1 MFDIDSMKK
10 KDIAVLIVSIA
21 IAGII
26 LTNYSSKNTIV
37 GMITDPF
44 EEPEWDKIKP
54 RDIVK
59 NTIPITL
66 LERNGECLVTA
77 NKLNVILDQT
87 EFTHPDELASKL
99 NYDDTE
105 QTIKIR
111 CEELVGETSNLHIW
125 FIIPDSPLDA
135 GKFIYFVTDV
145 STGVVDAVIP

>member
-1 MFDIDSMKK
+1 MIDSMKK
-10 KDIAVLIVSIA
+10 KDIAVLLVSIG

-26 LTNYSSKNTIV
+26 LANYSSKDSIIGIV
-37 GMITDPF
+37 LDPF
-44 EEPEWDKIKP
+44 EEPEWDEIKP

-77 NKLNVILDQT
+77 NNLNIILEQVD
-87 EFTHPDELASKL
+87 FTQRDNLASKL
-99 NYDDTE
+99 SYDDKE

-125 FIIPDSPLDA
+125 FIIPDSPVYA
-135 GKFIYFVTDV
+135 GKFTYFVTDV
-145 STGVVDAVIP
+145 DTGVADAVIP